1 MKKIFSKS
9 AWAITTGLLSV
20 LSISSIILSVIAYD
34 SEAAINMALGTSS
47 FETIYDENAEA
58 IDFFKTSYEF
68 ERNGENLYK
77 EDTKAIEEAKAMGA
91 EPQDMKLSY
100 KKQDTQK
107 NVL

>member
-1 MKKIFSKS
+1 MNKIFSKS

-77 EDTKAIEEAKAMGA
+77 EDTKAIEEAEG
-91 EPQDMKLSY
+91 EGG
-100 KKQDTQK
+100 
-107 NVL
+107 N